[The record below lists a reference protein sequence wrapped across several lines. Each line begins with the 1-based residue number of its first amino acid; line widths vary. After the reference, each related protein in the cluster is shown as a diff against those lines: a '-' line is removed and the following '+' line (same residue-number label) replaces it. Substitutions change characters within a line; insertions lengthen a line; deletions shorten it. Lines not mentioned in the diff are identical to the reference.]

1 MVYYCYTEA
10 KRAAD
15 VKSAKESVITMEQTN
30 CEKHYEIDEKSL
42 LEEILITIGDYF
54 SCTIVQEG
62 RHALLSFENGQKF
75 RLSTEKVL

>member
-1 MVYYCYTEA
+1 MVYFCYTEA

-15 VKSAKESVITMEQTN
+15 VKSAKEPVITMEQTN

-54 SCTIVQEG
+54 FLYG
-62 RHALLSFENGQKF
+62 RAGGQACAAF
-75 RLSTEKVL
+75 L